1 MNILVLF
8 LLPILLFML
17 GILGILINRK
27 SVILIIFCIEL
38 TLLAINFFLFLVS
51 FFLDDIFG
59 QILVIF
65 ILTTAAS
72 ETSIGLALLII
83 YFRSNGTISIEQI
96 GLLCG

>member
-8 LLPILLFML
+8 LLPVLLFML

-38 TLLAINFFLFLVS
+38 TLLSINFFLFLVS